1 MKNLVISV
9 TKHTSLAQRIV
20 LYGINKLHLKTDQ
33 TRIGNKRPL
42 HKIGGFLLRYS
53 LASVVTHL
61 LVSNSDHAGFPTER
75 K

>member
-20 LYGINKLHLKTDQ
+20 LYGINKLDLKTDQ
-33 TRIGNKRPL
+33 TGIGKSPL